1 MRRRLILLYTILAG
15 GRHLITDVT
24 ICYHEITTQAQKR
37 SYDKFYPSFPQVE
50 FVLLFLFLMHSIF
63 TAATGLVVMWQFR
76 K

>member
-37 SYDKFYPSFPQVE
+37 SYNKFYPSFPQVE
-50 FVLLFLFLMHSIF
+50 FV
-63 TAATGLVVMWQFR
+63 
-76 K
+76 